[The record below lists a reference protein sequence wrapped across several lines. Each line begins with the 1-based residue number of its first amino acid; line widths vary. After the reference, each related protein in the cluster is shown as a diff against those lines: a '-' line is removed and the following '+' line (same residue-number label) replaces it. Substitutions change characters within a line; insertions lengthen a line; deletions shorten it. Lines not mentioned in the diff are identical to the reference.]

1 MIRTTEEMILSPS
14 KWVMSSRHMKDFEK
28 LWISES
34 PLLSLCH
41 AIMQQLAG
49 LTVSCQSYR
58 HHPSNS
64 KIKKYKDIL
73 QTLPFP
79 WLNAC
84 PWCISNF
91 CSHIHIYTIHKA
103 YKHRLCSGSLL
114 LSISNSWQHF
124 REFGPATVFFWSFKT
139 DSRTRSTCVIL

>member
-84 PWCISNF
+84 PWYISNF
-91 CSHIHIYTIHKA
+91 CSRIHIYTK
-103 YKHRLCSGSLL
+103 YMKHTNTDCVLVACCFLFQIADNTSGNLALPQYFSDHSKLTAGHDL
-114 LSISNSWQHF
+114 H
-124 REFGPATVFFWSFKT
+124 V
-139 DSRTRSTCVIL
+139 